1 MGSAEDCT
9 VVQNIEIRPGYK
21 LTEVGVIPDDWDVDA
36 FGKLYAEPS
45 RNGIYKSAEYQGRGI
60 RIVNMGEMFGLDFIS
75 NQEMSRISLTPKEI
89 ATTGL
94 RDGDLLFGRRSVVPA
109 GAGKCSIVITPPEP
123 VTFESSIIRVRLNKA
138 EVDPLFHYYFF
149 ASSLGRTVMSNIISG
164 TNIKGIRGTELR
176 ELKIP
181 RPPLPEQ
188 RSLAQALSDVDAL
201 IAALDKL
208 IAKKRHLKT
217 ATMQQLLTGK
227 KRLLGFG
234 EGKGYKQTAIGMIP
248 EDWNVRCLG
257 EVGQSLI
264 GLTYR
269 PEDTRDYG
277 TLVLRSSNV
286 QNDRLAYE
294 NNVYVDSAMPLPS
307 RVIVEEGD
315 ILICVRNGSKQLIG
329 KCALIDAE
337 AAGSAFGAFMSVFRT
352 KISSF
357 VFYQFQS
364 DVIQTQINEIM
375 GATIN
380 QITNKDMAAFQ
391 IPLPQSDEEQREIA
405 NVLSDMDAEIAA
417 LETRLAK
424 TQALKQGMMQ
434 ELLTG
439 KTRLV

>member
-1 MGSAEDCT
+1 MNNSQLPE
-9 VVQNIEIRPGYK
+9 GYK
-21 LTEVGVIPDDWDVDA
+21 QTEVGVIPEDWKVQSVSDSFEIKNNLRLPINRKVRESME
-36 FGKLYAEPS
+36 GQYPYYGPT
-45 RNGIYKSAEYQGRGI
+45 NVQGYINEYR
-60 RIVNMGEMFGLDFIS
+60 VEGEHALIG
-75 NQEMSRISLTPKEI
+75 E
-89 ATTGL
+89 
-94 RDGDLLFGRRSVVPA
+94 DGDHFLKWRDLSMTLLVD
-109 GAGKCSIVITPPEP
+109 GKFNVNNHAHIVKGVENLTSW
-123 VTFESSIIRVRLNKA
+123 F
-138 EVDPLFHYYFF
+138 YYFF
-149 ASSLGRTVMSNIISG
+149 SHKELTTYLTRQGAGRYKLTKNALENIPCVI
-164 TNIKGIRGTELR
+164 
-176 ELKIP
+176 
-181 RPPLPEQ
+181 PPLTEQ
-188 RSLAQALSDVDAL
+188 RAIAQALSDMDAL
-201 IAALDKL
+201 IASLDKL
-208 IAKKRHLKT
+208 IAKKRYLKT

-227 KRLLGFG
+227 KRLPGFG
-234 EGKGYKQTAIGMIP
+234 EGQGYKQTEVGVIP
-248 EDWNVRCLG
+248 ENWNVRCLG

-294 NNVYVDSAMPLPS
+294 NNVYVDSTLPLPS

-352 KISSF
+352 KISGF

-364 DVIQTQINEIM
+364 DVIQMQINEIM

-391 IPLPQSDEEQREIA
+391 IPLPPSDEEQRAIA
-405 NVLSDMDAEIAA
+405 TVLSDMDTEITA
-417 LETRLAK
+417 LETRRAK
-424 TQALKQGMMQ
+424 TQAIKQGMMQ

-439 KTRLV
+439 RTRLV